1 MELQGLLL
9 PGRGTSISL
18 TIDIDSEMAAELN
31 QFGPRLEATLI
42 LHVALGKDHFVP
54 VSASYGVFFFF
65 FPLVQIVCSALFRGS
80 GFLFMYGRI
89 YPSFHCL
96 IRADVLRKHAV
107 LPDTPQGAHKG
118 RWVCERPADRRRGEE
133 CAEGSHETRKP
144 DDVWRRSRCGK

>member
-54 VSASYGVFFFF
+54 VSASYGVFFFSF
-65 FPLVQIVCSALFRGS
+65 RWFRLSAPHCFGGLDSFLCMG
-80 GFLFMYGRI
+80 GFT
-89 YPSFHCL
+89 
-96 IRADVLRKHAV
+96 RASIA
-107 LPDTPQGAHKG
+107 
-118 RWVCERPADRRRGEE
+118 
-133 CAEGSHETRKP
+133 
-144 DDVWRRSRCGK
+144 